1 MNNKKN
7 KIDSAKELK
16 LRVSV
21 GVLVKVLFTN
31 PATGQITLALERI
44 ATLRKINGSSKVDV
58 TVKPFGGG
66 VRITDPQE
74 LKKLIDDFQ
83 YDSEKSKEEKDF
95 RILIYQ
101 EMWGKIKEICN
112 DQWHGKGKRI
122 FDYSPDRELAE
133 EFEDSLNVKLKS
145 DEYRLIP
152 KSMIV
157 QNLPS
162 RTNNI
167 RAQGRPTVRVYYI
180 FEAWIKSYELIKLMM
195 TKSKEYSENDFKK
208 AALKHAELGG
218 KGRANSIMII
228 GIDELRDKF
237 NSIPL
242 KERSG
247 NINFNEFKLEENVL
261 ALFSEVKSLN
271 YDF

>member
-83 YDSEKSKEEKDF
+83 YDSEKSKD
-95 RILIYQ
+95 
-101 EMWGKIKEICN
+101 
-112 DQWHGKGKRI
+112 
-122 FDYSPDRELAE
+122 
-133 EFEDSLNVKLKS
+133 
-145 DEYRLIP
+145 
-152 KSMIV
+152 
-157 QNLPS
+157 
-162 RTNNI
+162 
-167 RAQGRPTVRVYYI
+167 
-180 FEAWIKSYELIKLMM
+180 
-195 TKSKEYSENDFKK
+195 
-208 AALKHAELGG
+208 
-218 KGRANSIMII
+218 
-228 GIDELRDKF
+228 
-237 NSIPL
+237 
-242 KERSG
+242 
-247 NINFNEFKLEENVL
+247 
-261 ALFSEVKSLN
+261 
-271 YDF
+271 